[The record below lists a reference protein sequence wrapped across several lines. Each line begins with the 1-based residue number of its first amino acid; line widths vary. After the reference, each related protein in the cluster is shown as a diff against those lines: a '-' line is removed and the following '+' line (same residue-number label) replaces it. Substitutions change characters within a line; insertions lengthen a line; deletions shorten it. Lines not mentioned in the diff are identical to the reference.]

1 VLAVLL
7 PTIGVQ
13 AVPAI
18 SAPANSPAA
27 QITAAKVAVLTID
40 GAIAPA
46 SADYF
51 VRGLERSVASGA
63 TLVVLELDTPGGLD
77 DSMRKIVKAILG
89 SPVPVVTWVSPS
101 GARAASA
108 GTFILYASHIAA
120 MAPGTNLGAATPV
133 PLGGPPMPGGGD
145 RMPTAPA
152 DAPAIGDDAA
162 KPASSNASNAKAMN
176 DALAYIRSL
185 AELRGRNQAFAEQ
198 AVRNAA
204 TMSAEEALEAG
215 VIDLTATSLGV
226 LLRELD
232 GREVTVADRPVRIV
246 TTDAEI
252 LRKAPDWRA
261 NLLAVIT
268 NPNVALILMLIGV
281 YGLFFELM
289 NPGAL
294 IPGTIGAIS
303 LLLGLYALSVL
314 PVNLAGAGL
323 LVLGLGLLIAEAFT
337 PSVGILGFGGAVAF
351 AAGALFLFDAE
362 AIGFGV
368 SWQVAVG
375 LGLVGFAFSTLIGR
389 LAVKAWR
396 SQVTTGEEGLVGA
409 SAEVLVW
416 NGTSGFV
423 FCHGE
428 RWQATG
434 PVGLLAGQK
443 VTVRHAHGVSLEVLE

>member
-1 VLAVLL
+1 M
-7 PTIGVQ
+7 
-13 AVPAI
+13 
-18 SAPANSPAA
+18 
-27 QITAAKVAVLTID
+27 LTID

-51 VRGLERSVASGA
+51 VRGLERAVASGA

-145 RMPTAPA
+145 RTPTVPAPA
-152 DAPAIGDDAA
+152 DAPATEDDAA
-162 KPASSNASNAKAMN
+162 KPAGGNASNAKAMN

-198 AVRNAA
+198 AVRDAA
-204 TMSAEEALEAG
+204 TMSAEQALEAG
-215 VIDLTATSLGV
+215 VIDLTASSLGV
-226 LLRELD
+226 LLRKLD
-232 GREVTVADRPVRIV
+232 GREVTVAERPVRIV

-252 LRKAPDWRA
+252 VRKAPDWRA

-294 IPGTIGAIS
+294 IPGTVGAIS

-323 LVLGLGLLIAEAFT
+323 LMLGLGLLIAEAFT

-351 AAGALFLFDAE
+351 AAGALFLFDVE

-389 LAVKAWR
+389 MAVKAWR

-409 SAEVLVW
+409 SAEVLSW